1 MSTVNQDRETR
12 VLGCLMDGM
21 TNTQIAEHLGIM
33 EHLVKKDVSVLL
45 QRYNA
50 KNRVGLVV
58 GIWKAGQDKI
68 GKTK

>member
-1 MSTVNQDRETR
+1 
-12 VLGCLMDGM
+12 MDGM